1 MDTLSQHF
9 TINILLILPAILVI
23 LISVF
28 KLPSLLGMGLA
39 VVVSA
44 IFAMVFQGVNFVDL
58 MNYAFNGFSIET
70 GVSIVD
76 PMLNRGGVL
85 SMSELLVTFMV
96 ASVMGAVITSSG
108 ILDVLAKNVLLK
120 FIKNRTVFG
129 VCHFGILLHCKFFN
143 SWWTNR
149 IYYCDG
155 TDFRIY
161 I

>member
-1 MDTLSQHF
+1 
-9 TINILLILPAILVI
+9 
-23 LISVF
+23 
-28 KLPSLLGMGLA
+28 MGLA

-44 IFAMVFQGVNFVDL
+44 AFAMVFQGVNFVDL

-96 ASVMGAVITSSG
+96 ASVMGAVITSTG

-120 FIKNRTVFG
+120 LYSISI
-129 VCHFGILLHCKFFN
+129 CHFSVLLCRELLN
-143 SWWTNR
+143 SWRTNS
-149 IYYCDG
+149 IYHCN
-155 TDFRIY
+155 
-161 I
+161 

>member
-108 ILDVLAKNVLLK
+108 ILDV
-120 FIKNRTVFG
+120 
-129 VCHFGILLHCKFFN
+129 
-143 SWWTNR
+143 
-149 IYYCDG
+149 
-155 TDFRIY
+155 
-161 I
+161 